1 MNTDVKEEDVK
12 EEKQRLL
19 EQETEETADTEE
31 EDTPEDTEEE
41 LAEETE
47 ELPEESKLPFD
58 FRNWFII
65 HTYAGYENKVKS
77 TLEKKITLA
86 GFGEVIKEIMIPT
99 EKVID
104 MKNGERRE
112 LERKF
117 FPGYILVKID
127 IEKDRD
133 NRQSMEVNEARMSVE
148 EGEISNKLWQFIK
161 SIPGV
166 SGFVGPGG
174 RAKQLQ
180 EHEVE
185 TIMRQIGKLD
195 SKAKPRELFKKGEMV
210 KVTDG
215 PFTDF
220 IGRIE
225 EIHVDKEKLKVMV
238 EIFGRYTPVELEFLQ
253 VERL

>member
-1 MNTDVKEEDVK
+1 MNTDVKEEVK
-12 EEKQRLL
+12 EEKQELV
-19 EQETEETADTEE
+19 EEETEESEEIEE
-31 EDTPEDTEEE
+31 ES
-41 LAEETE
+41 AEETE
-47 ELPEESKLPFD
+47 DLPEEQKLPFD
-58 FRNWFII
+58 FKNWFII

-77 TLEKKITLA
+77 TLEKKITLS

-112 LERKF
+112 QERKF

-127 IEKDRD
+127 IEKDRE
-133 NRQSMEVNEARMSVE
+133 NRQGMEIDEARMNVE

-185 TIMRQIGKLD
+185 TIMRQIGKLE
-195 SKAKPRELFKKGEMV
+195 SKAKPKELFKKGEMV